1 MNAILSCLE
10 YFAGF
15 LGALFN
21 LFMIGV
27 SGIFGIIEIPKYL
40 RGKFM

>member
-15 LGALFN
+15 VGALFN
-21 LFMIGV
+21 VFMLV
-27 SGIFGIIEIPKYL
+27 LSGIFGIIEIPRYL
-40 RGKFM
+40 RAKFM